1 MPSLVGSEMCIRDR
15 CLCGNISFKTT
26 GYHRDVQ
33 NCHCIQCLKTHGN
46 FAAYTKVEEKEL
58 KFLNKKTLKWF
69 KSSKRAKRGFC
80 NTCGASIFFK
90 VLGTNQICISAGIFN
105 KPTKLKTSMNIF
117 MKGKSD
123 YYKITD
129 KLPKYKKYP

>member
-1 MPSLVGSEMCIRDR
+1 MKKLSLKAK

-80 NTCGASIFFK
+80 NNCGASIFFK

-117 MKGKSD
+117 IKGKSD
-123 YYKITD
+123 YYKIID

>member
-1 MPSLVGSEMCIRDR
+1 MKKLSLKAK

-58 KFLNKKTLKWF
+58 EFLNKKTLKWF

-80 NTCGASIFFK
+80 NNCGASIFFK
-90 VLGTNQICISAGIFN
+90 VLGTNQICISAGILN

>member
-1 MPSLVGSEMCIRDR
+1 MKKFSSKGK
-15 CLCGNISFKTT
+15 CLCGGVEFSTKGF
-26 GYHRDVQ
+26 HRDVS

-80 NTCGASIFFK
+80 NNCGASIFFK